1 MDSAQTET
9 TESVPILIPTTGLLR
24 TDLRER
30 LDNLNDDATEVDF
43 GNSNINDADLVLLV
57 PRLHNFPNLTTL
69 DFDDNQVVDIS
80 SVSTLTNLT
89 ALVFDE
95 NQVIDISSLS
105 TLTNLTELWFDGNQ
119 VVNISSLSTLTN
131 LNNIYLENNPI
142 QGIIPP
148 NIQQLMEDSS
158 SNQNHSTALQQHPSF
173 FVQSERIPKDLRDQ
187 TLCSNLRGNLEKH
200 WLMIYAYL
208 DLSFVDRLKMRF
220 YCRLFH
226 KVEIILTLN
235 RHCYAKMLAPI
246 PKYTWFPHPNYPTLN
261 GLMDKLNEEY
271 AALPSGWVKCTAPE
285 TLSLE
290 MEVRVI
296 YGYVD
301 SSSDDEY
308 SDNSDEDN
316 DTEASFK
323 DATIEKVNDD
333 ETFDVVFDEDDDET
347 RKNVPLNELQ
357 IQNVSVVDL

>member
-1 MDSAQTET
+1 MNSNGNHSQQGETKQSTAQTT
-9 TESVPILIPTTGLLR
+9 TASTTQA
-24 TDLRER
+24 TTN
-30 LDNLNDDATEVDF
+30 NL
-43 GNSNINDADLVLLV
+43 SI
-57 PRLHNFPNLTTL
+57 
-69 DFDDNQVVDIS
+69 
-80 SVSTLTNLT
+80 T
-89 ALVFDE
+89 AL
-95 NQVIDISSLS
+95 Q
-105 TLTNLTELWFDGNQ
+105 
-119 VVNISSLSTLTN
+119 
-131 LNNIYLENNPI
+131 
-142 QGIIPP
+142 
-148 NIQQLMEDSS
+148 
-158 SNQNHSTALQQHPSF
+158 QQHPSF